1 MEEKERFELLN
12 DNFIYDKK
20 LKEYV
25 VSPSVSLKCYIGT
38 LADLLN
44 QQDKEIKYLQKLNTE
59 IIMQNKNILKDA
71 EIINQEN
78 QQLKQSQ
85 KQLAI
90 EQLERVKEI
99 NFNHFIFY
107 DLSPKQALS
116 KWIDNQIKNLKEG
129 K

>member
-1 MEEKERFELLN
+1 MEEKERFEELDCKYTFGIK
-12 DNFIYDKK
+12 DNETSKTYFLDK
-20 LKEYV
+20 
-25 VSPSVSLKCYIGT
+25 II
-38 LADLLN
+38 DLLN

-99 NFNHFIFY
+99 NFNHFVFY